1 MVKRSKQES
10 RSNCPITNALDLI
23 GDRWTMVIL
32 RDLINGKTQYSQ
44 FRDSPEQ
51 ISTNILA
58 DRLSMMEAT
67 GLITAKPYQKRPIR
81 LRYELTEKGR
91 GLLPVLQELC
101 RWGNKYIPDTWVPP
115 ASFMERRIKS

>member
-1 MVKRSKQES
+1 
-10 RSNCPITNALDLI
+10 
-23 GDRWTMVIL
+23 VIL
-32 RDLINGKTQYSQ
+32 RDLINGKTRYSQ

-58 DRLSMMEAT
+58 DRLNMMEAT

>member
-1 MVKRSKQES
+1 MTRKHKQEP
-10 RSNCPITNALDLI
+10 RSGCPISNALELI

-32 RDLINGKTQYSQ
+32 RDLMIGKKRYSE
-44 FRDSPEQ
+44 FRASPEE

-58 DRLSMMEAT
+58 DRLSMMET
-67 GLITAKPYQKRPIR
+67 SGLITAKPYQQRPMR
-81 LRYELTEKGR
+81 LEYELTDKGL

-115 ASFMERRIKS
+115 SSFMDRKL

>member
-1 MVKRSKQES
+1 
-10 RSNCPITNALDLI
+10 
-23 GDRWTMVIL
+23 MVIL
-32 RDLINGKTQYSQ
+32 RDLINGKTRYSQ

-91 GLLPVLQELC
+91 SLLPVLQELC

-115 ASFMERRIKS
+115 ASFMERRNKS